1 MDYLVFIGAAVAV
14 FIILKILAWPIKKI
28 IKMLINIL
36 IGGLLLVLV
45 NYVGAYFNFALAI
58 NWISALTVGIL
69 GIPGLII
76 LIIPVIITP
85 IVNITKPQP

>member
-28 IKMLINIL
+28 VKMIINIV
-36 IGGLLLVLV
+36 IGGLLLMLV
-45 NYVGAYFNFALAI
+45 NYVGAYFGFTLAI
-58 NWISALTVGIL
+58 NWISALTVGVL

-76 LIIPVIITP
+76 LVILNFII
-85 IVNITKPQP
+85 